1 LNETLPESA
10 QFGHSQNLTLFGIK
24 VKFNSLAKFSQIT
37 MTEDRFF
44 HRPDYARALAK
55 QLMDPGPLDQGL
67 RSGVFLSGIR
77 RIGKTTFIRQDF
89 VPALLDHGALVLY
102 VDLWTDRSRAP
113 MALMHDAVRA
123 AASELAQPTSAL
135 LQKLRR
141 VKGVNFGAAGIS
153 LGVQLDSLGTPG
165 GITLAEVFVELVR
178 KAQGNVVLVIDEVQ
192 QAMASQDGQDMLFA
206 LKAARDSV
214 NTATD
219 LPGRLLIVGT
229 GSHKSLVTDMA
240 TRRSQAFAGA
250 HTASFEPLGRDYVEW
265 FLNRVVAAGLDVP
278 SVQAAFA
285 GFRDMGSRPE
295 ELTKAVRQFQ
305 DEVAAGRAA
314 DADTAFATI
323 CATLATAAAELDIQ
337 SIEDAGELAVL
348 AFSRIAAGQGRGLY
362 AAETLASFGESLQRE
377 ISANDMTPAIDK
389 LVAGNLIVR
398 KGHGSFDVADPFVK
412 HVWLR
417 HAQMRQTIARPSA
430 SQGTELTPDTRS
442 STS

>member
-1 LNETLPESA
+1 MATARVQPSRLCSLTI
-10 QFGHSQNLTLFGIK
+10 FGCK
-24 VKFNSLAKFSQIT
+24 AKFGSPAKKPQIT
-37 MTEDRFF
+37 VTEELVF
-44 HRPDYARALAK
+44 HRPGYAQALAR
-55 QLMDPGPLDQGL
+55 QLLRPGPLDQGL

-102 VDLWTDRSRAP
+102 VDLWADRSRPP
-113 MALMHDAVRA
+113 MALIQQAVRA
-123 AASELAQPTSAL
+123 AASELAQPTSSL

-141 VKGVNFGAAGIS
+141 VKGVNVGAAGIS

-165 GITLAEVFVELVR
+165 GVTLAEVFVELVH
-178 KAQGNVVLVIDEVQ
+178 KAEGDVVLVIDEVQ

-206 LKAARDSV
+206 LKAARDKV

-250 HTASFEPLGRDYVEW
+250 HSASFEPLGKDYVEW
-265 FLNRVVAAGLDVP
+265 FLNRVAAAGLAVP
-278 SVQAAFA
+278 SLQAAFS
-285 GFRDMGSRPE
+285 GFRELRSRPE

-305 DEVAAGRAA
+305 DEVAAGRGA

-348 AFSRIAAGQGRGLY
+348 AFSRIATGQGRGLY
-362 AAETLASFGESLQRE
+362 AADTLTSFSGSLGKE
-377 ISANDMTPAIDK
+377 ISADDMTPAIDK
-389 LVAGNLIVR
+389 LVAANLIVR
-398 KGHGSFDVADPFVK
+398 KGHGNFDIADPFVK
-412 HVWLR
+412 QVWLR
-417 HAQMRQTIARPSA
+417 HAQMRQTLIRASG
-430 SQGTELTPDTRS
+430 SQGIAADGTGS
-442 STS
+442 

>member
-1 LNETLPESA
+1 
-10 QFGHSQNLTLFGIK
+10 
-24 VKFNSLAKFSQIT
+24 
-37 MTEDRFF
+37 MTEELVF
-44 HRPDYARALAK
+44 HRTGYAQALAQ
-55 QLMDPGPLDQGL
+55 QLLKPGPLDQGL

-102 VDLWTDRSRAP
+102 VDLWTDRSRPP
-113 MALMHDAVRA
+113 MALIQEAVRA
-123 AASELAQPTSAL
+123 AASELEQPTSTL

-153 LGVQLDSLGTPG
+153 LGVQLDGLGTPG
-165 GITLAEVFVELVR
+165 GVTLAEVFVELVR
-178 KAQGNVVLVIDEVQ
+178 KAQGDVVLVIDEVQ
-192 QAMASQDGQDMLFA
+192 QAIASQDGQDMLFA
-206 LKAARDSV
+206 LKAARDKV

-229 GSHKSLVTDMA
+229 GSNKSLVTDMA

-250 HTASFEPLGRDYVEW
+250 HTASFEPLSTDYVEW
-265 FLNRVVAAGLDVP
+265 FLNRVAAAGLAVP
-278 SVQAAFA
+278 SLQAAFS

-305 DEVAAGRAA
+305 DEVAAGRGA

-362 AAETLASFGESLQRE
+362 ATDTLTSFSESLGRE

-389 LVAGNLIVR
+389 LVAANLIVR
-398 KGHGSFDVADPFVK
+398 KGHGNFDIADPFVK
-412 HVWLR
+412 QVWLR
-417 HAQMRQTIARPSA
+417 HAQMRQTLISA
-430 SQGTELTPDTRS
+430 SGSQGTEATRDP
-442 STS
+442 

>member
-1 LNETLPESA
+1 
-10 QFGHSQNLTLFGIK
+10 
-24 VKFNSLAKFSQIT
+24 
-37 MTEDRFF
+37 MTEDPVF
-44 HRPDYARALAK
+44 HRPSYAQALAQ
-55 QLMDPGPLDQGL
+55 QLLKPGPLDQGL
-67 RSGVFLSGIR
+67 RSGVFISGIR

-89 VPALLDHGALVLY
+89 IPALLDHGALVLY
-102 VDLWTDRSRAP
+102 VDLWTDRSRP
-113 MALMHDAVRA
+113 QMALMQEAVRA
-123 AASELAQPTSAL
+123 AASELEQPASTL

-153 LGVQLDSLGTPG
+153 LGVQLDGLGTPSG
-165 GITLAEVFVELVR
+165 VTLAEVFVELVR
-178 KAQGNVVLVIDEVQ
+178 KAQGDVVLIIDEVQ

-206 LKAARDSV
+206 LKAARDKV

-250 HTASFEPLGRDYVEW
+250 HTASFDPLGKDYVEW
-265 FLNRVVAAGLDVP
+265 FLSRLAAAGLAVP
-278 SVQAAFA
+278 SLQAAFS

-323 CATLATAAAELDIQ
+323 CATIATVAAELDIQ

-362 AAETLASFGESLQRE
+362 AADTLTSFSESLGRE
-377 ISANDMTPAIDK
+377 VSANDMTPAIDK
-389 LVAGNLIVR
+389 LVAANLIVR
-398 KGHGSFDVADPFVK
+398 KGHGSFDIADPFVK
-412 HVWLR
+412 QVWLR
-417 HAQMRQTIARPSA
+417 HAQMRQTLIRASA
-430 SQGTELTPDTRS
+430 SQGTEPTHDT
-442 STS
+442 

>member
-1 LNETLPESA
+1 
-10 QFGHSQNLTLFGIK
+10 
-24 VKFNSLAKFSQIT
+24 V
-37 MTEDRFF
+37 TEELVF
-44 HRPDYARALAK
+44 HRTGYAQALAQ
-55 QLMDPGPLDQGL
+55 QLLKPGPLDQGL

-102 VDLWTDRSRAP
+102 VDLWTDRSRPP
-113 MALMHDAVRA
+113 MALIQEAVRA
-123 AASELAQPTSAL
+123 AASELEQPTSTL

-153 LGVQLDSLGTPG
+153 LGVQLDGLGTPG
-165 GITLAEVFVELVR
+165 GVTLAEVFVELVR
-178 KAQGNVVLVIDEVQ
+178 KAQGDVVLVIDEVQ
-192 QAMASQDGQDMLFA
+192 QAIASQDGQDMLFA
-206 LKAARDSV
+206 LKAARDKV

-250 HTASFEPLGRDYVEW
+250 HTASFEPLSKDC
-265 FLNRVVAAGLDVP
+265 
-278 SVQAAFA
+278 
-285 GFRDMGSRPE
+285 DMGSRPE

-305 DEVAAGRAA
+305 DEVAAGRGA

-362 AAETLASFGESLQRE
+362 ATDTLTSFSESLGRE

-389 LVAGNLIVR
+389 LVAANLIVR
-398 KGHGSFDVADPFVK
+398 KGHGNFDIADPFVK
-412 HVWLR
+412 QVWLR
-417 HAQMRQTIARPSA
+417 HAQMRQTLIRASG
-430 SQGTELTPDTRS
+430 SQGTEATRDT
-442 STS
+442 

>member
-1 LNETLPESA
+1 
-10 QFGHSQNLTLFGIK
+10 
-24 VKFNSLAKFSQIT
+24 
-37 MTEDRFF
+37 MTEELVF
-44 HRPDYARALAK
+44 HRPSYAQALAQ
-55 QLMDPGPLDQGL
+55 QLLKPGPLDQGL

-102 VDLWTDRSRAP
+102 VDLWTDRSRPP
-113 MALMHDAVRA
+113 MALMQEAVRA
-123 AASELAQPTSAL
+123 AASELEQPASTL

-153 LGVQLDSLGTPG
+153 SGVQLDGLGTPDG
-165 GITLAEVFVELVR
+165 VTLAEVFVELAR
-178 KAQGNVVLVIDEVQ
+178 KAQGDVVLVIDEVQ

-206 LKAARDSV
+206 LKAARDKV

-250 HTASFEPLGRDYVEW
+250 HTASFEPLGKDYVEW
-265 FLNRVVAAGLDVP
+265 FLNRVAAAGLAVP
-278 SVQAAFA
+278 SLQAAFS

-305 DEVAAGRAA
+305 DEVAAGRGA

-323 CATLATAAAELDIQ
+323 CATLATAAAELDLQ

-362 AAETLASFGESLQRE
+362 AADTLTSFSESLGRE

-389 LVAGNLIVR
+389 LVAANLIVR
-398 KGHGSFDVADPFVK
+398 KGHGNFDIADPFVK
-412 HVWLR
+412 QVWLR
-417 HAQMRQTIARPSA
+417 HAQMRQTLIRASG
-430 SQGTELTPDTRS
+430 SQGTEATRDA
-442 STS
+442 

>member
-1 LNETLPESA
+1 
-10 QFGHSQNLTLFGIK
+10 
-24 VKFNSLAKFSQIT
+24 
-37 MTEDRFF
+37 MTKEAVF
-44 HRPDYARALAK
+44 HRPAYAGALAQ
-55 QLMDPGPLDQGL
+55 QLLHPGPLDQGL

-89 VPALLDHGALVLY
+89 VPALLDLGALVLY
-102 VDLWTDRSRAP
+102 VDLWTDRSHPP
-113 MALMHDAVRA
+113 MVLMQEAVRA
-123 AASELAQPTSAL
+123 AASELEQPASAL

-153 LGVQLDSLGTPG
+153 LGVQLDGLGTPAG
-165 GITLAEVFVELVR
+165 ATLADVFVELVR
-178 KAQGNVVLVIDEVQ
+178 KAQGDVVLVIDEVQ

-206 LKAARDSV
+206 LKAARDKV

-219 LPGRLLIVGT
+219 LPGLLLIVGT

-250 HTASFEPLGRDYVEW
+250 HTASFELLGKDYVEW
-265 FLNRVVAAGLDVP
+265 FLKRVEAAGWVVP
-278 SVQAAFA
+278 SPQAAFA

-305 DEVAAGRAA
+305 DEVAAGRGA

-337 SIEDAGELAVL
+337 SIEDAGELATL
-348 AFSRIAAGQGRGLY
+348 AFSRIAAGQVRGLY
-362 AAETLASFGESLQRE
+362 AADTLASFSESLGRE

-389 LVAGNLIVR
+389 LVAANLIVR
-398 KGHGSFDVADPFVK
+398 KGHGNFDIADPFVK
-412 HVWLR
+412 QVWQRHMQLR
-417 HAQMRQTIARPSA
+417 QSLIEGSA
-430 SQGTELTPDTRS
+430 KPGDKT
-442 STS
+442 

>member
-1 LNETLPESA
+1 
-10 QFGHSQNLTLFGIK
+10 
-24 VKFNSLAKFSQIT
+24 
-37 MTEDRFF
+37 MTEESVF
-44 HRPDYARALAK
+44 HRPSYAQALAQ
-55 QLMDPGPLDQGL
+55 QLLHPGPLDQGL

-89 VPALLDHGALVLY
+89 VPALLHHGALVLY
-102 VDLWTDRSRAP
+102 VDLWTDRSRPP
-113 MALMHDAVRA
+113 MALMQEAVRA
-123 AASELAQPTSAL
+123 AASELEQPASAL

-141 VKGVNFGAAGIS
+141 VKGANFGAAGIS
-153 LGVQLDSLGTPG
+153 LGVQLDGLGTSG
-165 GITLAEVFVELVR
+165 GVTLAEVFVELFR
-178 KAQGNVVLVIDEVQ
+178 KAEGDVVLVIDEVQ

-206 LKAARDSV
+206 LKAARDKV

-250 HTASFEPLGRDYVEW
+250 HTASFEPLGKDYVEW
-265 FLNRVVAAGLDVP
+265 FLNRVAAAGLAVP
-278 SVQAAFA
+278 SLQAAFS

-295 ELTKAVRQFQ
+295 ELTRAVRQFQ
-305 DEVAAGRAA
+305 DEVAAGRGA

-323 CATLATAAAELDIQ
+323 CATLATAAAELDIR

-362 AAETLASFGESLQRE
+362 AADTLTSFSESLGRE

-389 LVAGNLIVR
+389 LVAANLIVR
-398 KGHGSFDVADPFVK
+398 KGHGSFDIADPFVK
-412 HVWLR
+412 QVWLR
-417 HAQMRQTIARPSA
+417 HAQMRQTLIRASG
-430 SQGTELTPDTRS
+430 SQGTEATRDT
-442 STS
+442 

>member
-1 LNETLPESA
+1 
-10 QFGHSQNLTLFGIK
+10 
-24 VKFNSLAKFSQIT
+24 
-37 MTEDRFF
+37 
-44 HRPDYARALAK
+44 
-55 QLMDPGPLDQGL
+55 LDQGL

-89 VPALLDHGALVLY
+89 VPALLEFGALVLY
-102 VDLWTDRSRAP
+102 VDLWTDRSRPP
-113 MALMHDAVRA
+113 MALMQEAVRA
-123 AASELAQPTSAL
+123 AAAELEQPASAL

-153 LGVQLDSLGTPG
+153 LGVQLDGLGTPAG
-165 GITLAEVFVELVR
+165 ATLADVFVELVR
-178 KAQGNVVLVIDEVQ
+178 KAQGDVVLVIDEVQ

-206 LKAARDSV
+206 LKAARDKV

-250 HTASFEPLGRDYVEW
+250 HTASFEPLGTDYVEW
-265 FLNRVVAAGLDVP
+265 FLKRVEAAGLVVP
-278 SVQAAFA
+278 SAQVAFA

-337 SIEDAGELAVL
+337 AIEDAGELATLV
-348 AFSRIAAGQGRGLY
+348 FSRIAAGQVRGLY
-362 AAETLASFGESLQRE
+362 AADTLASFSEALGRE

-389 LVAGNLIVR
+389 LVAANLIVR
-398 KGHGSFDVADPFVK
+398 KGHGSFDIADPFVK
-412 HVWLR
+412 QVWQRHRQLR
-417 HAQMRQTIARPSA
+417 QSLIDGSAQPGNNA
-430 SQGTELTPDTRS
+430 
-442 STS
+442 

>member
-1 LNETLPESA
+1 
-10 QFGHSQNLTLFGIK
+10 
-24 VKFNSLAKFSQIT
+24 
-37 MTEDRFF
+37 MTQATVF
-44 HRPDYARALAK
+44 HRPAYAGALAQ
-55 QLMDPGPLDQGL
+55 QLLHPGPLDQGL

-89 VPALLDHGALVLY
+89 VPALLELGALVLY
-102 VDLWTDRSRAP
+102 VDLWTDRSRPP
-113 MALMHDAVRA
+113 MALMHEAVRA
-123 AASELAQPTSAL
+123 AASELGQPASAL
-135 LQKLRR
+135 LQALRR

-153 LGVQLDSLGTPG
+153 LGVQLDSLGTPAG
-165 GITLAEVFVELVR
+165 ATLADVFVELVR
-178 KAQGNVVLVIDEVQ
+178 KAQGDVVLVIDEVQ

-206 LKAARDSV
+206 LKAARDTV

-250 HTASFEPLGRDYVEW
+250 HTASFEPLGTDYVEW
-265 FLNRVVAAGLDVP
+265 FLKRVEAAGLVVP
-278 SVQAAFA
+278 SAQVAFA

-337 SIEDAGELAVL
+337 AIEDAGELATLV
-348 AFSRIAAGQGRGLY
+348 FSRIAAGQVRGLY
-362 AAETLASFGESLQRE
+362 AADTLASFSESLGRE

-389 LVAGNLIVR
+389 LVAGNLIIR
-398 KGHGSFDVADPFVK
+398 KGHGNFEIADPFVK
-412 HVWLR
+412 LVWQR
-417 HAQMRQTIARPSA
+417 HRQLNQSLIDGSA
-430 SQGTELTPDTRS
+430 KPGNDA
-442 STS
+442 

>member
-1 LNETLPESA
+1 
-10 QFGHSQNLTLFGIK
+10 
-24 VKFNSLAKFSQIT
+24 
-37 MTEDRFF
+37 MTEDPVF
-44 HRPDYARALAK
+44 HRPSYAQALAQ
-55 QLMDPGPLDQGL
+55 QLLKPGPLDQGL
-67 RSGVFLSGIR
+67 RSGVFISGIR

-102 VDLWTDRSRAP
+102 VDLWTDRSRP
-113 MALMHDAVRA
+113 QMALMQEAVRA
-123 AASELAQPTSAL
+123 AASELEQPASTL

-153 LGVQLDSLGTPG
+153 LGVQLDGLGTPSG
-165 GITLAEVFVELVR
+165 VTLAEVFVELVR
-178 KAQGNVVLVIDEVQ
+178 KAQGDVVLIIDEVQ

-206 LKAARDSV
+206 LKAARDKV

-250 HTASFEPLGRDYVEW
+250 HTASFDPLGKDYVEW
-265 FLNRVVAAGLDVP
+265 FLSRLAAAGLAVP
-278 SVQAAFA
+278 SLQAAFS

-323 CATLATAAAELDIQ
+323 CATIATVAAELDIQ

-362 AAETLASFGESLQRE
+362 AADTLTSFSESLGRE
-377 ISANDMTPAIDK
+377 VSANDMTPAIDK
-389 LVAGNLIVR
+389 LVAANLIVR
-398 KGHGSFDVADPFVK
+398 KGHGSFDIADPFVK
-412 HVWLR
+412 QVWLR
-417 HAQMRQTIARPSA
+417 HAQMRQTLIRASA
-430 SQGTELTPDTRS
+430 SQGTEPTHDT
-442 STS
+442 

>member
-1 LNETLPESA
+1 
-10 QFGHSQNLTLFGIK
+10 
-24 VKFNSLAKFSQIT
+24 
-37 MTEDRFF
+37 MTEEAVF
-44 HRPDYARALAK
+44 HRPSYARALAQ
-55 QLMDPGPLDQGL
+55 QLLEPGPLDQGL

-89 VPALLDHGALVLY
+89 VPALLDRGALVLY
-102 VDLWTDRSRAP
+102 VDLWADRSRSP
-113 MALMHDAVRA
+113 MALVQEAVRA
-123 AASELAQPTSAL
+123 AAAELAHPASRL

-141 VKGVNFGAAGIS
+141 VKGVNFGAAGIT
-153 LGVQLDSLGTPG
+153 LGVQLDGLGTPG
-165 GITLAEVFVELVR
+165 GVTLAEVFVEFVR
-178 KAQGNVVLVIDEVQ
+178 KAQGDVVLVIDEVQ

-219 LPGRLLIVGT
+219 LPGRLMIVGT

-250 HTASFEPLGRDYVEW
+250 HTASFEPLGKDYVEW
-265 FLNRVVAAGLDVP
+265 FLNRVAAAGLAVP
-278 SVQAAFA
+278 SVLAAFS

-305 DEVAAGRAA
+305 DEVAAGRGA
-314 DADTAFATI
+314 DADTVFATI

-348 AFSRIAAGQGRGLY
+348 AFSRIAAGQARGLY
-362 AAETLASFGESLQRE
+362 AADTLAAFSESLGRD

-389 LVAGNLIVR
+389 LVAANLIVR
-398 KGHGSFDVADPFVK
+398 KGHGNFDIADPFVK

-417 HAQMRQTIARPSA
+417 HVQMRQTLIRA
-430 SQGTELTPDTRS
+430 SGSPGTEVQHDR
-442 STS
+442 

>member
-1 LNETLPESA
+1 
-10 QFGHSQNLTLFGIK
+10 
-24 VKFNSLAKFSQIT
+24 
-37 MTEDRFF
+37 MTEESVF
-44 HRPDYARALAK
+44 HRPRYAQALAQ
-55 QLMDPGPLDQGL
+55 QLLKPGPLDQGL

-89 VPALLDHGALVLY
+89 VPVLLHHGALVLY
-102 VDLWTDRSRAP
+102 VDLWTDRSRPP
-113 MALMHDAVRA
+113 MALMQEAVQA
-123 AASELAQPTSAL
+123 AASELEQPASAL

-153 LGVQLDSLGTPG
+153 LGVQLDGLGTSG
-165 GITLAEVFVELVR
+165 GVTLAEVFVELVR
-178 KAQGNVVLVIDEVQ
+178 KAQGDVVLVIDEVQ

-206 LKAARDSV
+206 LKAARDNV

-250 HTASFEPLGRDYVEW
+250 HTASFEPLGKDYVEW
-265 FLNRVVAAGLDVP
+265 FLNRVAAAGLAVP
-278 SVQAAFA
+278 SMQAAFS

-305 DEVAAGRAA
+305 DEVAAGRGA

-337 SIEDAGELAVL
+337 SIEDAGELAGL

-362 AAETLASFGESLQRE
+362 AADTLTSFSESLGRE
-377 ISANDMTPAIDK
+377 ISANDMTPAIEK
-389 LVAGNLIVR
+389 LVAANLIVR
-398 KGHGSFDVADPFVK
+398 KGHGNFDIADPFVK
-412 HVWLR
+412 QVWLR
-417 HAQMRQTIARPSA
+417 HAQMRQTLIRASG
-430 SQGTELTPDTRS
+430 SQGIEATRDT
-442 STS
+442 

>member
-1 LNETLPESA
+1 
-10 QFGHSQNLTLFGIK
+10 
-24 VKFNSLAKFSQIT
+24 
-37 MTEDRFF
+37 MTQDAFF
-44 HRPDYARALAK
+44 HRPNYARALAQ
-55 QLMDPGPLDQGL
+55 QLLQPGPLDQGL

-77 RIGKTTFIRQDF
+77 RIGKTTFIKQDF

-102 VDLWTDRSRAP
+102 VDLWTDRSRPP
-113 MALMHDAVRA
+113 MALMQEAVRA
-123 AASELAQPTSAL
+123 AACELEQPASTL

-153 LGVQLDSLGTPG
+153 LGIQLDGMGTPAG
-165 GITLAEVFVELVR
+165 PTLAEVFVELVR
-178 KAQGNVVLVIDEVQ
+178 KAEGDVVLVIDEVQ

-229 GSHKSLVTDMA
+229 GSHRSLVTDMA

-250 HTASFEPLGRDYVEW
+250 HTASFEPLGKDYVEW
-265 FLNRVVAAGLDVP
+265 FLNRVESAGLAVP
-278 SVQAAFA
+278 SLQAAFA

-295 ELTKAVRQFQ
+295 ELVKAVRQFQ
-305 DEVAAGRAA
+305 EEVAAGRGA

-323 CATLATAAAELDIQ
+323 CATLATAVAELDIQ

-348 AFSRIAAGQGRGLY
+348 AFSRIAEGQTRGLY
-362 AAETLASFGESLQRE
+362 AADTLASFSKSLGRE

-398 KGHGSFDVADPFVK
+398 KGHGNFDIADPFVK
-412 HVWLR
+412 QVWLR
-417 HAQMRQTIARPSA
+417 HAKMRLSLIGGSA
-430 SQGTELTPDTRS
+430 KQGTEPKLDA
-442 STS
+442 